1 MFEILVILVVFI
13 HDHSRPIHVF
23 RFFVENVRP
32 AIAEGRLKTS
42 GHHWRMLL
50 CIEPSFYSFPLRY
63 YSIER
68 IFAVVQV

>member
-1 MFEILVILVVFI
+1 MFEILVNLVVFI
-13 HDHSRPIHVF
+13 YDHSRPIHVF
-23 RFFVENVRP
+23 RYENVRP